1 MKIAFAF
8 LLSMPGAPFIYY
20 GDEIGMRYV
29 ENLTSVEGG
38 YNRTG
43 SRSPMQWNT
52 SANAG
57 FSSAPAEKLYVP
69 VDPDR
74 NRPNAENEMADDTS
88 LYSEVKR
95 LIAFRMAHPA
105 LQSMAAIRF
114 LSDDDPLIYERTCD
128 KETILVIIHP
138 ADRKVVVPDVKGE
151 ILYTVGG
158 NASVTG
164 DNLAVDGGTAV
175 FLAL

>member
-1 MKIAFAF
+1 
-8 LLSMPGAPFIYY
+8 
-20 GDEIGMRYV
+20 MRYV

-57 FSSAPAEKLYVP
+57 FSSAPSEKLYVP

-74 NRPNAENEMADDTS
+74 NRPNAEKEMADDTS

-105 LQSMAAIRF
+105 LQSMAAIHF
-114 LSDDDPLIYERTCD
+114 LSDGDPLIYERTCD
-128 KETILVIIHP
+128 KERILVIIHP
-138 ADRKVVVPDVKGE
+138 ADRNVVVPDVKGE

-158 NASVTG
+158 NASVTEDG
-164 DNLAVDGGTAV
+164 IAVDGGTAV